1 LSLGFDSRWIEWPDQ
16 VRLDEAGLPKG
27 FRAAACAAGIK
38 PSGKVD
44 LALLVS
50 DEEGTTSALRQ
61 TRSSAAAAPV
71 LVNREQVDPGRIRCA
86 VVNSGNANAATGEA
100 GYEDA
105 LRMQAAAASATGVS
119 VDSVSVYSTGVI
131 GQRLDV
137 SLIEDALPGLGA
149 DLSGSAHEAFSEAIL
164 TTDAGPKRLT
174 AEIQLPSG
182 PVRIAAQAKGAGMM
196 RPAFATMLCY
206 VETDAGMSS
215 DTCDLLLGT
224 CVKRSFERISVD
236 GQMSTND
243 AVLLMASG
251 ASRVV
256 VEPQTEDE
264 AVFGVALDVIL
275 RALALM
281 IVSDGEGAARV
292 GRVVVEGGEDQTV
305 EHVARTIAGS
315 PLVKAALHGGDPN
328 WGRIVQAV
336 GMALPDSSR
345 LPVDIVIEGVQVC
358 SAGAAVPFDEEAL
371 AEAVAGSE
379 VDYTVR
385 IPGSGSACEV
395 FFSDL
400 SHEYVT
406 INSEYTT

>member
-1 LSLGFDSRWIEWPDQ
+1 MSEAFASRWIAWPDQ
-16 VRLDEAGLPKG
+16 VTLDGGGLPAG

-38 PSGKVD
+38 PSGKTD
-44 LALLVS
+44 LALLINDGPAS
-50 DEEGTTSALRQ
+50 ASALRQ

-71 LVNREQVDPGRIRCA
+71 LVNREQVDGSAIRCA
-86 VVNSGNANAATGEA
+86 IVNSGNANAATGED

-105 LRMQAAAASATGVS
+105 LRMRDAAAAASGLAPE
-119 VDSVSVYSTGVI
+119 SVSVYSTGVI
-131 GQRLDV
+131 GQRLEV
-137 SLIEDALPGLGA
+137 EKIEAALPELA
-149 DLSGSAHEAFSEAIL
+149 EELDESAHDLFAEAIL
-164 TTDAGPKRLT
+164 TTDNGPKRLSAT
-174 AEIQLPSG
+174 VSLPSG
-182 PVRIAAQAKGAGMM
+182 EVRIAAQAKGAGMM

-206 VETDAGMSS
+206 VETDADLSA

-224 CVKRSFERISVD
+224 VVKRSFERISVD

-243 AVLLMASG
+243 AVLFMASG
-251 ASRVV
+251 ASGVT

-264 AVFGVALDVIL
+264 AKFGEALDVML

-281 IVSDGEGAARV
+281 IVADGEGAARV
-292 GRVVVEGGEDQTV
+292 GHLVVEGGDDQTV
-305 EHVARTIAGS
+305 EHVARTVAGS

-328 WGRIVQAV
+328 WGRIIQAV

-345 LPVDIVIEGVQVC
+345 IPVDIEIEGVQVC

-371 AEAVAGSE
+371 ADAVSGPE
-379 VDYTVR
+379 VDYLIRV
-385 IPGSGSACEV
+385 PGSGAACEV